1 MNLSYTTLSIQEKTI
16 EEAVNVAKQWGLS
29 GIELRGREHSH
40 AGVGDSFSYLLHV
53 KRLIEESGLQIP
65 CLTAYTRFYQPD
77 LSGVL
82 HQAEE
87 LSEMLCLAEFLGA
100 KTVRTFMGPVPEGMT
115 VDQAMDQARAGFDA
129 VTKKMEN
136 SPVKVAIETH
146 DSVKDGRTLARLLKG
161 VSKKIGVLLD
171 IIHPWDMGESIE
183 ETWELVGDR
192 IYHVHIKDIV
202 ETVPGGRIYS
212 PIGTG
217 RIPVEHIMRF
227 LMEKGYEGFFS
238 LEWEKSA
245 PGYLGVSFEKQVES
259 FMAIGKQIGGGL

>member
-1 MNLSYTTLSIQEKTI
+1 MKLSYTTLSVQEKTI
-16 EEAVNVAKQWGLS
+16 EEAVSFAKQWGLS

-77 LSGVL
+77 SRSVL

-87 LSEMLCLAEFLGA
+87 LLEMIALAEFLGA
-100 KTVRTFMGPVPEGMT
+100 KTVRTFMGPVPEGIT
-115 VDQAMDQARAGFDA
+115 EDEAMAQARRGFDA
-129 VTKKMEN
+129 VVQKMGN
-136 SPVKVAIETH
+136 SPVKVVIETH
-146 DSVKDGRTLARLLKG
+146 DSVKDGKTLSRLLKG
-161 VSKKIGVLLD
+161 VSPKIGVLLD
-171 IIHPWDMGESIE
+171 IIHPWDTGESIE
-183 ETWELVGDR
+183 ETWELAGDR
-192 IYHVHIKDIV
+192 IYHVHIKDII

-217 RIPVEHIMRF
+217 RIPVEHIMAF
-227 LMEKGYEGFFS
+227 LTEQGYQGFFS

-245 PGYLGVSFEKQVES
+245 PGYLGVSFEKQMES
-259 FMAIGKQIGGGL
+259 FIAMGKRMGGKP